1 MAERQDLDRDVSSY
15 RWTVLM
21 LWNLCGST
29 GYMMMSTLGI
39 LLPSITTSLSL
50 SPSQQGLLGSSAFWG
65 SLAFGI
71 PMSWWAS
78 RFRVKAL
85 TTVTLALGS
94 LFLFAQGLAP
104 VFATLLAGRLAFGV
118 TRLAAEPARA
128 LLIQQWFPKREL
140 VVANSIS
147 NAIWGL
153 AVGGGFLATPFILSA
168 IGDDWRTTYHVY
180 GAYFAGLTVLWMTFG
195 RDRTT
200 GAQRPTETSQEAG
213 RLMEA
218 LKHRDLW
225 IAGFGFMGVTAAWSA
240 FLAFFPTLMLD
251 TYDVPLRWT
260 GGLLALGIVVG
271 GVSGLG
277 VGYAVSISGNRKA
290 LLVAL
295 GLLMAGSY
303 VGMALTGRLPVLVGL
318 LLINGAAWGFWPILS
333 TVPFQLRGIRPR
345 EVAVAVAFTMTMMSA
360 GTAFGPLAAG
370 FLQEALGDLRLT
382 LTIAGSLGLSLCVAG
397 LQLSPG
403 LQGDAPRIGASH
415 DPAGVPTPQPTET
428 GDTP

>member
-1 MAERQDLDRDVSSY
+1 MAERQDLEQDVSSY

-29 GYMMMSTLGI
+29 GYMMISTLGI
-39 LLPSITTSLSL
+39 LLPAISSTLGL
-50 SPSQQGLLGSSAFWG
+50 SPGQQGLLGSSAFWG

-85 TTVTLALGS
+85 TTATLAFGS

-104 VFATLLAGRLAFGV
+104 VFAALLAGRLAFGI

-128 LLIQQWFPKREL
+128 LLIQQWFPQREL

-147 NAIWGL
+147 NAIWGV
-153 AVGGGFLATPFILSA
+153 AVGGGFLATPFILSG
-168 IGDDWRTTYHVY
+168 IGDDWRLTYHVY
-180 GAYFAGLTVLWMTFG
+180 GAYFAGLTLLWITFG
-195 RDRTT
+195 RDRATKT
-200 GAQRPTETSQEAG
+200 RRPSETPQEAG
-213 RLMEA
+213 HLMEA

-225 IAGFGFMGVTAAWSA
+225 IAGLGFMGATAAWSA

-260 GGLLALGIVVG
+260 GGLLALGILVG

-277 VGYAVSISGNRKA
+277 IGYAVSITGQRKM
-290 LLVAL
+290 LLIAL

-303 VGMALTGRLPVLVGL
+303 IGMTLTGRLPLLVVL
-318 LLINGAAWGFWPILS
+318 LLINGMTWGFWPILS

-360 GTAFGPLAAG
+360 GTAFGPLVTG
-370 FLQEALGDLRLT
+370 FL
-382 LTIAGSLGLSLCVAG
+382 
-397 LQLSPG
+397 
-403 LQGDAPRIGASH
+403 
-415 DPAGVPTPQPTET
+415 
-428 GDTP
+428 